1 MTATRSTPSPS
12 VSVGGVRT
20 ETLVALGWG
29 RWRVL
34 DRSGTASGLIEELE
48 TGRGARFRA
57 LRYRWSSR
65 AFVEVGEF
73 WSIED
78 AVASL
83 RSA

>member
-1 MTATRSTPSPS
+1 MDATRTTPLPPISAGRMRS
-12 VSVGGVRT
+12 
-20 ETLVALGWG
+20 ETLVPLGWG

-34 DRSGTASGLIEELE
+34 DRRGAASGLIEELE

-73 WSIED
+73 WSVDD

>member
-1 MTATRSTPSPS
+1 MGPES
-12 VSVGGVRT
+12 
-20 ETLVALGWG
+20 LVPLGWG

-34 DRSGTASGLIEELE
+34 DGRGAASGLIEEIE
-48 TGRGARFRA
+48 TGRGSRFRA

-73 WSIED
+73 WNVDD

-83 RSA
+83 RSV